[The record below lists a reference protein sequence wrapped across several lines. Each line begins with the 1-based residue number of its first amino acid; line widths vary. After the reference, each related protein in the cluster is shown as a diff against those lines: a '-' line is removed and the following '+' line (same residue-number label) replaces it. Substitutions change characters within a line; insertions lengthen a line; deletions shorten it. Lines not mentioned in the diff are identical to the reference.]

1 MAISTAAA
9 QEVVPDARAVSFTRT
24 GTEGSFTVYK
34 VDYPVTPEITIMTQ
48 DDPGNYEKET
58 VRVFVNEISR
68 WDGLTVKNVKF
79 IFRMDSVEINL
90 VPQSLVYNENEYTHY
105 LPAGINFIHTH
116 FTMYD
121 FRLVK
126 DNYFIRIRGQYFSP
140 DMLLGRMEEAVSD
153 PAKYIS
159 VHDPEFM
166 VRQIADINVRDTRQD
181 GELAGLK
188 SDLER
193 LSEAHE
199 KLDEAYRELL
209 KDFEN
214 LRYAYASETKRGIYG
229 RKTPI
234 PRQEIDA
241 VLSARKARPNATLDD
256 IYSEMRDK
264 GIKITK
270 AKIAVILNAYLGEYP
285 E

>member
-1 MAISTAAA
+1 
-9 QEVVPDARAVSFTRT
+9 
-24 GTEGSFTVYK
+24 
-34 VDYPVTPEITIMTQ
+34 
-48 DDPGNYEKET
+48 
-58 VRVFVNEISR
+58 
-68 WDGLTVKNVKF
+68 
-79 IFRMDSVEINL
+79 
-90 VPQSLVYNENEYTHY
+90 
-105 LPAGINFIHTH
+105 
-116 FTMYD
+116 MYD

-153 PAKYIS
+153 PAKYIA

-229 RKTPI
+229 RKAPI
-234 PRQEIDA
+234 PRQELDA